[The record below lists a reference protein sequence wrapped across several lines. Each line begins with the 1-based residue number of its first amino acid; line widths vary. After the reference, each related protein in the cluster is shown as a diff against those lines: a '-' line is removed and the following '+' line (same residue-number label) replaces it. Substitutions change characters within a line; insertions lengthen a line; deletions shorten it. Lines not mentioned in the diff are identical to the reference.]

1 MSFFTEYD
9 ERTGVCFQLTP
20 EEVKVFAEAL
30 AGGGTKEKRTLEGQS
45 ETQLRYLLKGQ
56 VIDDAAYL
64 AELKAR
70 GDSDSEAQGKLRQ
83 ASSAVPAVGLMA
95 RPYGAVR
102 IPPHHQRLS
111 QHRFPLPG
119 GSEGS
124 EVALSL
130 LLETVHGLVVHVV
143 HQFMPA

>member
-20 EEVKVFAEAL
+20 EEIKAMAEAL
-30 AGGGTKEKRTLEGQS
+30 AGGSAKEKRPLEGQS

-70 GDSDSEAQGKLRQ
+70 GDSDSEARGKLTQ
-83 ASSAVPAVGLMA
+83 ARAVPNTTAEVRNVNSYVEGWRA
-95 RPYGAVR
+95 GGA
-102 IPPHHQRLS
+102 PTTTT
-111 QHRFPLPG
+111 G
-119 GSEGS
+119 
-124 EVALSL
+124 AA
-130 LLETVHGLVVHVV
+130 
-143 HQFMPA
+143 PAATPSP